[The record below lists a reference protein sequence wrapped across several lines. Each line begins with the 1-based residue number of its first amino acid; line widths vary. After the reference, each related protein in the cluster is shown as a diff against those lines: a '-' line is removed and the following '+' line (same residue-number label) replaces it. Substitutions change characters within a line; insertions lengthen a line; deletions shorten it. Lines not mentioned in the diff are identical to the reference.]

1 MYASPTGEYYFQ
13 LPSQYVRKRLLSN
26 AVPTLLIGSILGL
39 ITTKSFDIILI
50 SLAIVC
56 PIYLL
61 IYLFS
66 ANYTY
71 VHLTKNGIKGVNFYG
86 LSTKIGWEENVK
98 IELNYKWSMR
108 GQTMYGTV
116 IHSEEN
122 KSIFIPTVIFE
133 TEAFKTVVMKLCPK
147 HPLIN

>member
-71 VHLTKNGIKGVNFYG
+71 VHLTKNG
-86 LSTKIGWEENVK
+86 WEENVK